1 MVETAM
7 SNKRMCF
14 AGSLLGITVLAG
26 VVPADLHAQ
35 QSPIQQVAAPVI
47 DDDDIDGVVTSR
59 FGPEAG
65 VWVIAETKDLG
76 SRFSKIVVTDER
88 GRYVIPDLPKANYRV
103 WVRGYGLVDSEKVAT
118 QPGSHLD
125 LTAVVAPSLA
135 AAAQYYP
142 AAYWYSMLKIP
153 DQSRFPG
160 TGDKGNGIPE
170 NFKTQQQW
178 LNFIKTNGCGNCHQ
192 IGNYATRTIPA
203 ALGNFESSQDAWM
216 QRLSVGPAGHD
227 MVNFITQL
235 MTPDGGQLAALADW
249 SDRIKAGELPAR
261 SPRRPVGVERNL
273 VVTVRDWLDP
283 KHYLH
288 DLTSTD
294 RRHPTINAYGP
305 IYGDTELSSNAQPVL
320 DPIRNTKTT
329 IEPPVREGTPSSALA
344 NKVVAASP
352 YWGMEQTWD
361 SKVNAH
367 TSAMDQDGRVYWA
380 AQNRSPKDIPAYCK
394 KGSPLRSAQ
403 LYPLDAPQDGFFQN
417 SRQVTVYDPK
427 IKKFTTIDTCFGTH
441 HLNFAEDANNTL
453 WLSNNTG
460 LGGAPV
466 PELAVAGW
474 INTKLFW
481 QTGDAAKAQGWTPL
495 IVDTNGNGKRD
506 EGYNQPGQTP
516 DYSKDTRIPFGMYAM
531 AYSPADKAVWGS
543 SLAHPGYIMRLDPG
557 RNPPD
562 TALTEIY
569 KVPLPGYG
577 IRGMDVDR
585 NGVAWLPLDSGHLAN
600 FDRRK
605 CKGPLNGPGAEK
617 GEKCPE
623 GFTFYPL
630 SGPGFQGDPGAE
642 ENPYYVWVDW
652 FNILGLGA
660 NVPFETGNQSD
671 SLHALVNGEFVE
683 LRVPYPMGFF
693 TKGLEGRIDDP
704 KAGWKGRA
712 LWATSGNRTPFH
724 IEAID
729 APAPGAP
736 GATQTSLSSPLV
748 VQFQLRPDPLA
759 H

>member
-1 MVETAM
+1 M
-7 SNKRMCF
+7 SGRTLF
-14 AGSLLGITVLAG
+14 AGWLLGIAITALTFPHG
-26 VVPADLHAQ
+26 LRAQ
-35 QSPIQQVAAPVI
+35 QSPAQQPAGPAI
-47 DDDDIDGVVTSR
+47 DADDIGGIVTSR

-65 VWVIAETKDLG
+65 VWVIAETTDLG
-76 SRFSKIVVTDER
+76 TRFAKMAVTDER
-88 GRYVIPDLPKANYRV
+88 GRYVVPDLPKASYRV
-103 WVRGYGLVDSEKVAT
+103 WVRGYGLADSPKVASE
-118 QPGSHLD
+118 PGKILN
-125 LTAVVAPSLA
+125 LTAEVAPSLA

-153 DQSRFPG
+153 DKSLFPG

-170 NFKTQQQW
+170 MFKTQDQW

-192 IGNYATRTIPA
+192 MGNYATRNIA
-203 ALGNFESSQDAWM
+203 ENLGKFESSQDAWAY
-216 QRLSVGPAGHD
+216 RLSVGPAGHD
-227 MVNFITQL
+227 MVRFITQL
-235 MTPDGGQLAALADW
+235 MTPDGGQLARLADW
-249 SDRIKAGELPAR
+249 TDRIAAGELPSR
-261 SPRRPVGVERNL
+261 SPPRPLGVERNL

-288 DLTSTD
+288 DLTTTD
-294 RRHPTINAYGP
+294 RRNPTINAYGP

-320 DPIRNTKTT
+320 DPVHNTKTT
-329 IEPPVREGTPSSALA
+329 IEPPVREATPSSALA
-344 NKVVAASP
+344 NEVVAPSP
-352 YWGMEQTWD
+352 YFGMEQTWD

-394 KGSPLRSAQ
+394 QGSPLRSAQ
-403 LYPLDAPQDGFFQN
+403 LYPLDVAHDGFFQN

-427 IKKFTTIDTCFGTH
+427 TKKFTTIDTCFGTH
-441 HLNFAEDANNTL
+441 HLNFAEDADNTL

-466 PELAVAGW
+466 PKLAVAGW

-495 IVDTNGNGKRD
+495 IVDTNANGKRD
-506 EGYNQPGQTP
+506 EGYNEPGQPP
-516 DYSKDTRIPFGMYAM
+516 DYGKDTRIAFGMYAM
-531 AYSPADKAVWGS
+531 AWSPADKTIWSS
-543 SLAHPGYIMRLDPG
+543 SLAHPGYIIRLDPG
-557 RNPPD
+557 ANPSD
-562 TALTEIY
+562 TALAEIY

-577 IRGMDVDR
+577 IRGMDIDR
-585 NGVAWLPLDSGHLAN
+585 HGVAWLPLDSGHLAS

-605 CKGPLNGPGAEK
+605 CQGPLNGPGAEQ

-623 GFTFYPL
+623 GFAFYAL
-630 SGPGFQGDPGAE
+630 SGPGFQGDPGTQ
-642 ENPYYVWVDW
+642 ENPYYVWVDQH
-652 FNILGLGA
+652 NILGLGA

-671 SLHALVNGEFVE
+671 SLHALVDGHFVE

-704 KAGWKGRA
+704 NAGWKGRA
-712 LWATSGNRTPFH
+712 LWASSGNRTPQH
-724 IEAID
+724 IEGID

-736 GATQTSLSSPLV
+736 GKTPATLSSPLV

>member
-1 MVETAM
+1 MRAFRASSVIVAILV
-7 SNKRMCF
+7 
-14 AGSLLGITVLAG
+14 AGLAAG
-26 VVPADLHAQ
+26 VSTGLRAQ
-35 QSPIQQVAAPVI
+35 QPAAPPAVAI
-47 DDDDIDGVVTSR
+47 DANAIGGVVTSR
-59 FGPEAG
+59 LGPEVG
-65 VWVIAETKDLG
+65 VWVVAETKDLG
-76 SRFSKIVVTDER
+76 TRFAKMVATDDR
-88 GRYVIPDLPKANYRV
+88 GRYVIPDLPPANYRV
-103 WVRGYGLVDSEKVAT
+103 WVRGYGLVDSEKVASE
-118 QPGSHLD
+118 PGKALN

-142 AAYWYSMLKIP
+142 AAYWYSMVKIP
-153 DQSRFPG
+153 DKSRFPG

-170 NFKTQQQW
+170 NFKTQDQW

-192 IGNYATRTIPA
+192 LGNYATRTISE
-203 ALGNFESSQDAWM
+203 ALGKFESSRDAWM

-249 SDRIKAGELPAR
+249 TDRIKAGELPSR
-261 SPRRPVGVERNL
+261 SPARPVGVERNL
-273 VVTVRDWLDP
+273 VVTVRDWSDP

-288 DLTSTD
+288 DLSTTD
-294 RRHPTINAYGP
+294 RRHPTVNAYGP
-305 IYGDTELSSNAQPVL
+305 IYGDTELSSSAQPVL
-320 DPIRNTKTT
+320 DPVHNTKTT
-329 IEPPVREGTPSSALA
+329 ILPPVREGTPSSALA
-344 NKVVAASP
+344 NQVVSPSP
-352 YWGMEQTWD
+352 YWGMEQVWD

-367 TSAMDQDGRVYWA
+367 TSAMDQDGRVYYT

-394 KGSPLRSAQ
+394 KGSPLHSAQ
-403 LYPLDAPQDGFFQN
+403 LYPLDVPHEGFYQN

-427 IKKFTTIDTCFGTH
+427 TKKFTMIDTCFGTH

-460 LGGAPV
+460 LGGAPN
-466 PELAVAGW
+466 PELALVGW

-495 IVDTNGNGKRD
+495 IVDTHANGKRD
-506 EGYNQPGQTP
+506 EGYNQPGQPP
-516 DYSKDTRIPFGMYAM
+516 DYSKDTRVSYAVYAM
-531 AYSPADKAVWGS
+531 AYSPADKVVWGS
-543 SLAHPGYIMRLDPG
+543 SLIHPGYIVRVDPG

-562 TALTEIY
+562 TALTEVY
-569 KVPLPGYG
+569 KVPLPGFG

-585 NGVAWLPLDSGHLAN
+585 NGVAWLPLDSGHIAS
-600 FDRRK
+600 FDRKK

-630 SGPGFQGDPGAE
+630 PGPGFQGDSGAA
-642 ENPYYVWVDW
+642 ENPYYLWVDW

-671 SLHALVNGEFVE
+671 SLHALVGGQIVE

-712 LWATSGNRTPFH
+712 LWATSGNRAPFH
-724 IEAID
+724 IEGID

-736 GATQTSLSSPLV
+736 GATPETRSSPLV
-748 VQFQLRPDPLA
+748 VEFQLRPDPLA